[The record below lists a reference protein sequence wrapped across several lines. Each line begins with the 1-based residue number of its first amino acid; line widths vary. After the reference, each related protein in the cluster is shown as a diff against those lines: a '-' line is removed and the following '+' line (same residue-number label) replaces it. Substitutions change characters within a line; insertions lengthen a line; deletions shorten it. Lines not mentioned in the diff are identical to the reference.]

1 MTTKLPP
8 GSGTNIKFTREEL
21 AKLRLQRRINHK
33 AKFFASNK
41 AAKREKELNKTLKA
55 DLVIQEALAI
65 FDDIAQ
71 AKTP

>member
-1 MTTKLPP
+1 MLKDRLAQEQKTKALDD
-8 GSGTNIKFTREEL
+8 L
-21 AKLRLQRRINHK
+21 VHINHK

-65 FDDIAQ
+65 CHL
-71 AKTP
+71 